1 MDVKKE
7 LNSTPLPQRN
17 NQNAGGGA
25 AVANTAAVK
34 PQPAAAQNKPIVENS
49 SVAKTDLVDAKPN
62 LNNFNKNQN
71 ANNNQNMNGPKRNN
85 IGNTNNN
92 NNNRF
97 GNRGNGRGGR
107 RNDVSLFQLSTYTY
121 LHFVD

>member
-1 MDVKKE
+1 MEVKKE

-17 NQNAGGGA
+17 NQNVA
-25 AVANTAAVK
+25 ATANTAAVK
-34 PQPAAAQNKPIVENS
+34 PQPAAAQNKLNVESS
-49 SVAKTDLVDAKPN
+49 SVPKTDSVDAKPN

-85 IGNTNNN
+85 IGNNIANANNN
-92 NNNRF
+92 TNNNRF

-107 RNDVSLFQLSTYTY
+107 RNDVSFFFQQTHISIL
-121 LHFVD
+121 

>member
-1 MDVKKE
+1 MEVKKE

-17 NQNAGGGA
+17 VAGGA
-25 AVANTAAVK
+25 AAANTAAVK
-34 PQPAAAQNKPIVENS
+34 PQPAAAQNKPNVENT
-49 SVAKTDLVDAKPN
+49 SVSKTDSVDAKPN

-85 IGNTNNN
+85 IGNNNANNANNNN

-97 GNRGNGRGGR
+97 GNNRGNSRGGR
-107 RNDVSLFQLSTYTY
+107 RNDVSLFQQTHISIL
-121 LHFVD
+121 